1 MKIFIIIIQIQRSAQ
16 NASYLIIS
24 VYFWKKII
32 RKGVI
37 VLTFENTFQRDKTV
51 GKTGEKIV
59 SEYYNGLDYDV
70 IDVSEITQFQQQDID
85 FLIDGESVEVK
96 TQSSLQENK
105 ICIELVGNLERN
117 YKGWFF
123 KTMADYIIFVD
134 TVNNIL
140 YKIRMADLMKYYFDN
155 KQNIKEIR
163 QENYYKTSII
173 AFIPLSELQTITER
187 IELN

>member
-1 MKIFIIIIQIQRSAQ
+1 M
-16 NASYLIIS
+16 
-24 VYFWKKII
+24 
-32 RKGVI
+32 
-37 VLTFENTFQRDKTV
+37 
-51 GKTGEKIV
+51 
-59 SEYYNGLDYDV
+59 
-70 IDVSEITQFQQQDID
+70 
-85 FLIDGESVEVK
+85 EVK

-163 QENYYKTSII
+163 
-173 AFIPLSELQTITER
+173 
-187 IELN
+187 